1 MPKSRK
7 ATTEPSEDGDDGWEA
22 EDIYGDTDTID
33 TDPPVGPN
41 DDDGDGWGA
50 AVSEAYQPR

>member
-7 ATTEPSEDGDDGWEA
+7 ATTEPSEDGDGWEA

-50 AVSEAYQPR
+50 AVTEAYQPR